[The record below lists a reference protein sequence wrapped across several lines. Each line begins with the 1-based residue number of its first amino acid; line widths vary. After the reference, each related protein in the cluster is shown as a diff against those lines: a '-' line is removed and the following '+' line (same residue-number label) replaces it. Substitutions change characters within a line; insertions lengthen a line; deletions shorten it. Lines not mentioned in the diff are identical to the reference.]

1 LQRLWLAGP
10 GLNLQEGIET
20 GRYRVTREQTRA
32 VLGMIAGGVIG
43 AMFAVLDGQL
53 TWRSAGTD
61 TVELLLVALGIDRDE
76 ARRIAAVELPPLPPV
91 Q

>member
-10 GLNLQEGIET
+10 GLNLQAGIET
-20 GRYRVTREQTRA
+20 DRCRVTREQTRA

-53 TWRSAGTD
+53 TWRSAGAD
-61 TVELLLVALGIDRDE
+61 TVELLLVTLGIERDE
-76 ARRIAAVELPPLPPV
+76 ARRIAAMELPPLPPLP
-91 Q
+91 